1 MRISDWSS
9 DVCSSDLASV
19 EWQRSD
25 ITLAGV
31 FTYIGGST
39 DDRIQPTVNVESFK
53 SFDIIARTS
62 LSQKHGPLKG
72 VSINFS
78 VLNVFNAKPPYIRT
92 TSPIGYH
99 YDSTNFPTVG
109 RFVSFTVSKA
119 L

>member
-1 MRISDWSS
+1 MMFRPPHWRAN
-9 DVCSSDLASV
+9 ASV

-62 LSQKHGPLKG
+62 LSQKHWPLKG
-72 VSINFS
+72 VSITFS
-78 VLNVFNAKPPYIRT
+78 VLNVFKAKPPYILT
-92 TSPIGYH
+92 TTPNC
-99 YDSTNFPTVG
+99 STYYSQTFPTIG
-109 RFVSFTVSKA
+109 GFLIFQ
-119 L
+119 

>member
-1 MRISDWSS
+1 MIRRPP
-9 DVCSSDLASV
+9 
-19 EWQRSD
+19 RSTRTD
-25 ITLAGV
+25 TL
-31 FTYIGGST
+31 FPYTTLFRST

-72 VSINFS
+72 VSIKFS
-78 VLNVFNAKPPYIRT
+78 VLNVFNDKPTYIRT

-99 YDSTNFPTVG
+99 YDSTNFQTVG
-109 RFVSFTVSKA
+109 RFVSFTVRKA

>member
-1 MRISDWSS
+1 MIFLPPHWRAN
-9 DVCSSDLASV
+9 ASV

-62 LSQKHGPLKG
+62 LSQKPRPLKG

-78 VLNVFNAKPPYIRT
+78 VLNVFNAMTPYIRT
-92 TSPIGYH
+92 TRSEEHTSEHQSLMRI
-99 YDSTNFPTVG
+99 SSAVIC
-109 RFVSFTVSKA
+109 SKT
-119 L
+119 